1 MVCSVEC
8 LSFSGFSAI
17 ISQLLEWK
25 CPYHLGPLDC
35 FLPLFINYS
44 NVAHTS
50 FAPALTLPF
59 LLLFFLRV
67 FKQLASF
74 FILMKKYSYM
84 RFQCTITPFTYLHS
98 MFQCWDQF
106 IIHKGNWETTD
117 APYVSLLL
125 TSCACHTGCWFQ
137 TYFSYFC
144 CFFGVFVKS
153 LLLFHTFPFVF
164 NLTLS

>member
-1 MVCSVEC
+1 
-8 LSFSGFSAI
+8 
-17 ISQLLEWK
+17 
-25 CPYHLGPLDC
+25 
-35 FLPLFINYS
+35 
-44 NVAHTS
+44 
-50 FAPALTLPF
+50 
-59 LLLFFLRV
+59 
-67 FKQLASF
+67 
-74 FILMKKYSYM
+74 M

-164 NLTLS
+164 NLTLSQVDLLCLNPDLSSVHFSKQWHRNTHEHTLETSPQPGLCQAEIRIPELNLGLLHDQYDFQ